1 MCASVYFLPRAA
13 AAAGWWWS
21 LPMFY
26 ILASV
31 IITYETSGW
40 LVVVVGFQFSLSFTP
55 PCFYTSTTP
64 KTFFFFLLLKSKCMY
79 THTHIEREK
88 HIRKSLFLLYTIL
101 SIHTRL
107 FYFPPSSRVSS
118 SFGSL
123 APTSFSPLKKTLSAD
138 IVCYVLRTC
147 VIGLYTGEKK
157 ILSSLSS
164 ACIGSP
170 TSQKSTPRT
179 LTHRRRRRR
188 TSFWFYIFSAGV
200 ERKEW
205 N

>member
-1 MCASVYFLPRAA
+1 MYASVYFLPRA

-64 KTFFFFLLLKSKCMY
+64 KTFFFLLLKSKCMY
-79 THTHIEREK
+79 THTHIEREAY
-88 HIRKSLFLLYTIL
+88 IRKSLFLLYTIL

-123 APTSFSPLKKTLSAD
+123 APTSFSPLKKDFERRHSLLCLED
-138 IVCYVLRTC
+138 MCYRLIHRR
-147 VIGLYTGEKK
+147 EKD
-157 ILSSLSS
+157 SLFSS